1 MADYKCDICGKK
13 ATVHI
18 TKIINGQKFKIHL
31 CEKCAKENPA
41 QIEALVNTQVALGQA
56 QNVPL
61 DTAESEGSKPP
72 ERSSAAKK
80 CPNCEAEFSHFEKTG
95 RVSCA
100 YCYEAFADKFD
111 EILMQMHGSN
121 RHCGKMPKVLEKKI
135 PKNLLKNLNEQL
147 NEAVAEE
154 RYEDAAVLRDK
165 IKELKPTSPKK

>member
-31 CEKCAKENPA
+31 CEDCAKENPA
-41 QIEALVNTQVALGQA
+41 QIEALVNTQIALGQA
-56 QNVPL
+56 QAAP
-61 DTAESEGSKPP
+61 DTVESDGGNAP
-72 ERSSAAKK
+72 EKVSAAKK

-121 RHCGKMPKVLEKKI
+121 RHCGKTPKVLEKKI
-135 PKNLLKNLNEQL
+135 PKNLIKNLNEQL
-147 NEAVAEE
+147 GEAIAQE

-165 IKELKPTSPKK
+165 IKELKSTSQKK

>member
-31 CEKCAKENPA
+31 CEDCAKENPA
-41 QIEALVNTQVALGQA
+41 QIEALVNTQIALGQA
-56 QNVPL
+56 QAAP
-61 DTAESEGSKPP
+61 DTAENEGGNAP
-72 ERSSAAKK
+72 EKVSAAKK

-111 EILMQMHGSN
+111 EILMQMHCAN
-121 RHCGKMPKVLEKKI
+121 RHCGKTPKVLEKKI
-135 PKNLLKNLNEQL
+135 PKNLIKNLNEQL
-147 NEAVAEE
+147 GEAIAQE

-165 IKELKPTSPKK
+165 IKELKSTSQKK

>member
-31 CEKCAKENPA
+31 CEDCAKENPA
-41 QIEALVNTQVALGQA
+41 QIEALVNTQIALGQA
-56 QNVPL
+56 QAAP
-61 DTAESEGSKPP
+61 DTAENEGGNTP
-72 ERSSAAKK
+72 EKVSAAKK

-111 EILMQMHGSN
+111 EILMQMHCAN
-121 RHCGKMPKVLEKKI
+121 RHCGKTPKVLEKKI
-135 PKNLLKNLNEQL
+135 PKNLIKNLNEQL
-147 NEAVAEE
+147 GEAIVQE

-165 IKELKPTSPKK
+165 IKELKSTSQKK

>member
-31 CEKCAKENPA
+31 CEDCAKENPA
-41 QIEALVNTQVALGQA
+41 QIEALVNTQIALGQA
-56 QNVPL
+56 QTAP
-61 DTAESEGSKPP
+61 DTVESDGGNAP
-72 ERSSAAKK
+72 EKVSAAKK

-111 EILMQMHGSN
+111 EILMQMHCAN
-121 RHCGKMPKVLEKKI
+121 RHCGKTPKVLEKKI
-135 PKNLLKNLNEQL
+135 PKNLIKNLNEQL
-147 NEAVAEE
+147 GEAIAQE

-165 IKELKPTSPKK
+165 IKELKSTSQKK